1 MKRPLIL
8 VCGGGHCKSVI
19 EAAESAGF
27 AIKGILDVAE
37 RIGDDVL
44 GYKIV
49 GTDDDAALYAAE
61 CDFVV
66 TLGFIKSA
74 AVRNHI
80 IDKLT
85 AAGCRFATVVAST
98 AHVSRHA
105 RRGDGGAPSC
115 HGQCRSVGWTTLH
128 HQHRR
133 QRGARCDGGR
143 RRARVDRSDAQRRV
157 ACGRRGVCGQR
168 RGACS
173 MCRRGCRQ
181 RDRCRQRGDSQ
192 FDRTGNLCRQ
202 SGTTNQ

>member
-1 MKRPLIL
+1 M
-8 VCGGGHCKSVI
+8 I

-44 GYKIV
+44 GYRIV
-49 GTDDDAALYAAE
+49 GTDDDAALYVAE

-105 RRGDGGAPSC
+105 TLGEGTVVLHRATVNAGA
-115 HGQCRSVGWTTLH
+115 SVGRHCIINTAANVEHDVTVAD
-128 HQHRR
+128 
-133 QRGARCDGGR
+133 GAHVSTGAMLNGESRVGAGAFVGSGAVLAQCVAVEAGSVIGAGSVVTVSLTEPGIYAGNP
-143 RRARVDRSDAQRRV
+143 ARLI
-157 ACGRRGVCGQR
+157 
-168 RGACS
+168 
-173 MCRRGCRQ
+173 
-181 RDRCRQRGDSQ
+181 
-192 FDRTGNLCRQ
+192 NKKK
-202 SGTTNQ
+202 

>member
-66 TLGFIKSA
+66 TLGFIKSS

-105 RRGDGGAPSC
+105 
-115 HGQCRSVGWTTLH
+115 TLGEGTVVL
-128 HQHRR
+128 QHRR

>member
-80 IDKLT
+80 ICLLYT
-85 AAGCRFATVVAST
+85 
-98 AHVSRHA
+98 
-105 RRGDGGAPSC
+105 
-115 HGQCRSVGWTTLH
+115 
-128 HQHRR
+128 
-133 QRGARCDGGR
+133 
-143 RRARVDRSDAQRRV
+143 SDA
-157 ACGRRGVCGQR
+157 A
-168 RGACS
+168 
-173 MCRRGCRQ
+173 
-181 RDRCRQRGDSQ
+181 DE
-192 FDRTGNLCRQ
+192 
-202 SGTTNQ
+202 

>member
-1 MKRPLIL
+1 M
-8 VCGGGHCKSVI
+8 I

-74 AVRNHI
+74 AIRNHI

-98 AHVSRHA
+98 AHVSTIEA
-105 RRGDGGAPSC
+105 EKAVP
-115 HGQCRSVGWTTLH
+115 W
-128 HQHRR
+128 
-133 QRGARCDGGR
+133 
-143 RRARVDRSDAQRRV
+143 
-157 ACGRRGVCGQR
+157 
-168 RGACS
+168 
-173 MCRRGCRQ
+173 
-181 RDRCRQRGDSQ
+181 
-192 FDRTGNLCRQ
+192 Q
-202 SGTTNQ
+202 SAESRKDYA

>member
-66 TLGFIKSA
+66 TVYQERRGQKPYNRQADRRRMPVCNGGGFD
-74 AVRNHI
+74 RP
-80 IDKLT
+80 
-85 AAGCRFATVVAST
+85 RVAP
-98 AHVSRHA
+98 RHA

-133 QRGARCDGGR
+133 QRGARCDGVR

-157 ACGRRGVCGQR
+157 ACWRRGVCGQR

-173 MCRRGCRQ
+173 MCRRWRRM
-181 RDRCRQRGDSQ
+181 RDRCRQRGDKK

>member
-74 AVRNHI
+74 AVNAGASVGRHCI
-80 IDKLT
+80 INT
-85 AAGCRFATVVAST
+85 AANVEHDVTVADG
-98 AHVSRHA
+98 AHVST
-105 RRGDGGAPSC
+105 GAMLNGES
-115 HGQCRSVGWTTLH
+115 HV
-128 HQHRR
+128 
-133 QRGARCDGGR
+133 GARAFVGSGAVLAQCVAVGAGSVIGAGSVVTVSLTEPGIYAGNP
-143 RRARVDRSDAQRRV
+143 ARLI
-157 ACGRRGVCGQR
+157 
-168 RGACS
+168 
-173 MCRRGCRQ
+173 
-181 RDRCRQRGDSQ
+181 
-192 FDRTGNLCRQ
+192 NKKK
-202 SGTTNQ
+202 

>member
-1 MKRPLIL
+1 M
-8 VCGGGHCKSVI
+8 I

-74 AVRNHI
+74 AIRNHI

-85 AAGCRFATVVAST
+85 ATGCRFATVVAST

-105 RRGDGGAPSC
+105 TLGEGTVVLHRATVNAGA
-115 HGQCRSVGWTTLH
+115 SVGRHCIINTAANVDD
-128 HQHRR
+128 
-133 QRGARCDGGR
+133 GAHVSTGAMLNGESRVGAGAFVGSGAVLAQCVAVGAGSVIGAGSVVTVSLTEPGIYAGNP
-143 RRARVDRSDAQRRV
+143 ARLI
-157 ACGRRGVCGQR
+157 
-168 RGACS
+168 
-173 MCRRGCRQ
+173 
-181 RDRCRQRGDSQ
+181 
-192 FDRTGNLCRQ
+192 NKKK
-202 SGTTNQ
+202 

>member
-49 GTDDDAALYAAE
+49 GTDDDAARYAAE

-105 RRGDGGAPSC
+105 TLGEGRWCSIVPRSMPERRLDDIASSTPPPTWS
-115 HGQCRSVGWTTLH
+115 T
-128 HQHRR
+128 
-133 QRGARCDGGR
+133 
-143 RRARVDRSDAQRRV
+143 
-157 ACGRRGVCGQR
+157 
-168 RGACS
+168 
-173 MCRRGCRQ
+173 M
-181 RDRCRQRGDSQ
+181 
-192 FDRTGNLCRQ
+192 
-202 SGTTNQ
+202 